1 MLYLLE
7 KRLKKKEKKKKVKCY
22 LCAHNHLQIKNCFSR
37 VKAIKNW
44 QFIGWEVGGRFKRE
58 RMSVHLQL
66 IHAVVWQKP
75 TQHCKAITLQS
86 KKTNKQKPPAVCRE
100 RKLKFHI
107 LCEVSSLKTGPPKP
121 AEIVLWGSSPLK
133 VYQAHLLT
141 FSGALD
147 PEQFPTLMVIPI
159 CHSLWFHSKTSF
171 GFFFFF
177 ARGVEIDF
185 WGR

>member
-1 MLYLLE
+1 M
-7 KRLKKKEKKKKVKCY
+7 
-22 LCAHNHLQIKNCFSR
+22 
-37 VKAIKNW
+37 KAIKNW

-133 VYQAHLLT
+133 VCQAHLLT

-185 WGR
+185 WGRWSCSILIAMAES